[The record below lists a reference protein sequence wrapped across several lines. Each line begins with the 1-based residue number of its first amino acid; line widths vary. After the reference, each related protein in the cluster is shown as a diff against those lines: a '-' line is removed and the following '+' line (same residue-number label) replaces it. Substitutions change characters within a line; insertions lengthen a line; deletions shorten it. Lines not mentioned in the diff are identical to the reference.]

1 MKKVFSLILAL
12 GLIASLTACGG
23 GNASGNETGDSAPAA
38 STAKLRFVTGG
49 ESGTYYAFG
58 SVIAQ
63 HATNNTDVSVT
74 GLVGNGSKSNV
85 EELADGNAEL
95 AFCQSDVMAYAYNG
109 TNLFENP
116 IDCFSTV
123 AALYME
129 DVQIVTTD
137 PSIKTVADLAGKN
150 VSVGAA
156 GSGVYF
162 NAVDILSAYGL
173 GDLDA
178 DGKFTKINATYQS
191 FGDSAD
197 SLKDGKID
205 AAFIVAGAPTTA
217 IMDLSTTK
225 AAYLVSLDDAHID
238 ELLAASPYYTKH
250 VIPAGTY
257 NGQDEDVTTVAV
269 GAVIL
274 ARDDV
279 SEDAIYALTADIFD
293 NAPDLISSHAKYGEL
308 STEFGAS
315 ITSVP
320 YHPGAAKYFAE
331 KGFEVAS
338 VKEGAGATDSRN
350 LRFVTGGESGTYYA
364 FGSVIAQHASNN
376 AGVSVVG
383 LVGNGSQANIQEL
396 ADGTAD
402 LAFCQS
408 DVMAYAYNGT
418 NLFDAKVEGFSTVAA
433 LYMEQVQIVTTNP
446 SIKTVEDLKG
456 KAVSIGAPGSGVYFN
471 AIDVLG
477 AYGLTE
483 NDIKPTYQSFG
494 DSADALKNGQI
505 DAAFIV
511 AGAPTTAVTDLA
523 TTKDTYLVS
532 LDGEHIAKL
541 LETSDYYTET
551 VIAKD
556 VYFGD

>member
-23 GNASGNETGDSAPAA
+23 GNASGNETGDSAPTA

-109 TNLFENP
+109 TNLFENR
-116 IDCFSTV
+116 
-123 AALYME
+123 
-129 DVQIVTTD
+129 
-137 PSIKTVADLAGKN
+137 IKTVADLAGKN

-331 KGFEVAS
+331 KGFDVA
-338 VKEGAGATDSRN
+338 
-350 LRFVTGGESGTYYA
+350 
-364 FGSVIAQHASNN
+364 
-376 AGVSVVG
+376 
-383 LVGNGSQANIQEL
+383 
-396 ADGTAD
+396 
-402 LAFCQS
+402 
-408 DVMAYAYNGT
+408 
-418 NLFDAKVEGFSTVAA
+418 
-433 LYMEQVQIVTTNP
+433 
-446 SIKTVEDLKG
+446 
-456 KAVSIGAPGSGVYFN
+456 
-471 AIDVLG
+471 
-477 AYGLTE
+477 
-483 NDIKPTYQSFG
+483 
-494 DSADALKNGQI
+494 
-505 DAAFIV
+505 
-511 AGAPTTAVTDLA
+511 
-523 TTKDTYLVS
+523 TK
-532 LDGEHIAKL
+532 
-541 LETSDYYTET
+541 
-551 VIAKD
+551 
-556 VYFGD
+556 

>member
-1 MKKVFSLILAL
+1 MKKFLSLILAL
-12 GLIASLTACGG
+12 GMVASLAGCGG
-23 GNASGNETGDSAPAA
+23 SSSSGDASSDNSSDSSTSAPAA
-38 STAKLRFVTGG
+38 SAKLRFVTGG

-178 DGKFTKINATYQS
+178 EGKFTQINATYQS

-217 IMDLSTTK
+217 ITDLSTTK
-225 AAYLVSLDDAHID
+225 TAYLVSLDDEHID
-238 ELLAASPYYTKH
+238 SLLSASPYYTKH
-250 VIPAGTY
+250 IIPAGTY
-257 NGQDEDVTTVAV
+257 NGQDEDVATF
-269 GAVIL
+269 GIKCL
-274 ARDDV
+274 LCV
-279 SEDAIYALTADIFD
+279 SENMDD
-293 NAPDLISSHAKYGEL
+293 DLVYE
-308 STEFGAS
+308 
-315 ITSVP
+315 ITSILYENRDRLKDLHP
-320 YHPGAAKYFAE
+320 ALSYASQTGFMYEDLPIELHPGAE
-331 KGFEVAS
+331 Q
-338 VKEGAGATDSRN
+338 
-350 LRFVTGGESGTYYA
+350 YYA
-364 FGSVIAQHASNN
+364 EH
-376 AGVSVVG
+376 G
-383 LVGNGSQANIQEL
+383 LLQEH
-396 ADGTAD
+396 
-402 LAFCQS
+402 S
-408 DVMAYAYNGT
+408 R
-418 NLFDAKVEGFSTVAA
+418 
-433 LYMEQVQIVTTNP
+433 
-446 SIKTVEDLKG
+446 
-456 KAVSIGAPGSGVYFN
+456 
-471 AIDVLG
+471 
-477 AYGLTE
+477 
-483 NDIKPTYQSFG
+483 
-494 DSADALKNGQI
+494 
-505 DAAFIV
+505 
-511 AGAPTTAVTDLA
+511 
-523 TTKDTYLVS
+523 
-532 LDGEHIAKL
+532 
-541 LETSDYYTET
+541 
-551 VIAKD
+551 
-556 VYFGD
+556 

>member
-1 MKKVFSLILAL
+1 MKKFFALILAL
-12 GLIASLTACGG
+12 AMALSLVACGG
-23 GNASGNETGDSAPAA
+23 GSD
-38 STAKLRFVTGG
+38 
-49 ESGTYYAFG
+49 
-58 SVIAQ
+58 
-63 HATNNTDVSVT
+63 
-74 GLVGNGSKSNV
+74 NGSSDAVV
-85 EELADGNAEL
+85 EH
-95 AFCQSDVMAYAYNG
+95 
-109 TNLFENP
+109 
-116 IDCFSTV
+116 
-123 AALYME
+123 
-129 DVQIVTTD
+129 TD
-137 PSIKTVADLAGKN
+137 T
-150 VSVGAA
+150 
-156 GSGVYF
+156 
-162 NAVDILSAYGL
+162 
-173 GDLDA
+173 
-178 DGKFTKINATYQS
+178 
-191 FGDSAD
+191 
-197 SLKDGKID
+197 
-205 AAFIVAGAPTTA
+205 
-217 IMDLSTTK
+217 
-225 AAYLVSLDDAHID
+225 
-238 ELLAASPYYTKH
+238 
-250 VIPAGTY
+250 
-257 NGQDEDVTTVAV
+257 TTVAV

-279 SEDAIYALTADIFD
+279 SEQDIYNFVADIFD
-293 NAPDLISSHAKYGEL
+293 NAESLVSSHAKYAEL
-308 STEFGAS
+308 SLEYGAS

-320 YHPGAAKYFAE
+320 YHPGAAKYFSE
-331 KGFEVAS
+331 KGIEVAS
-338 VKEGAGATDSRN
+338 VKEGAGTGASRN

-446 SIKTVEDLKG
+446 DIKTVADLAG

-532 LDGEHIAKL
+532 LDDEHIATL
-541 LETSDYYTET
+541 LETSDYYTKT

-556 VYFGD
+556 VYFAD

>member
-1 MKKVFSLILAL
+1 MKKFFALVLAL
-12 GLIASLTACGG
+12 VMALSLVACGDKKDD
-23 GNASGNETGDSAPAA
+23 SGDV
-38 STAKLRFVTGG
+38 TA
-49 ESGTYYAFG
+49 E
-58 SVIAQ
+58 
-63 HATNNTDVSVT
+63 HTDT
-74 GLVGNGSKSNV
+74 
-85 EELADGNAEL
+85 
-95 AFCQSDVMAYAYNG
+95 
-109 TNLFENP
+109 
-116 IDCFSTV
+116 
-123 AALYME
+123 
-129 DVQIVTTD
+129 
-137 PSIKTVADLAGKN
+137 
-150 VSVGAA
+150 
-156 GSGVYF
+156 
-162 NAVDILSAYGL
+162 
-173 GDLDA
+173 
-178 DGKFTKINATYQS
+178 
-191 FGDSAD
+191 
-197 SLKDGKID
+197 
-205 AAFIVAGAPTTA
+205 
-217 IMDLSTTK
+217 
-225 AAYLVSLDDAHID
+225 
-238 ELLAASPYYTKH
+238 
-250 VIPAGTY
+250 
-257 NGQDEDVTTVAV
+257 TTVAV

-279 SEDAIYALTADIFD
+279 SEQDIYNFVADIFD
-293 NAPDLISSHAKYGEL
+293 NAESLVSSHAKYAEL
-308 STEFGAS
+308 SLEYGAS

-331 KGFEVAS
+331 KGIEVAS
-338 VKEGAGATDSRN
+338 VKEGAGTGDSRN

-446 SIKTVEDLKG
+446 DIKTVADLAG

-532 LDGEHIAKL
+532 LDDEHIATL
-541 LETSDYYTET
+541 LETSDYYTKT

-556 VYFGD
+556 VYFAD

>member
-1 MKKVFSLILAL
+1 MKKFLSLILAL
-12 GLIASLTACGG
+12 GMVASLAACGG
-23 GNASGNETGDSAPAA
+23 SSSSGDASSDSSTDSSASAPAA
-38 STAKLRFVTGG
+38 SAKLRFVTGG

-63 HATNNTDVSVT
+63 HATNNTNVAVT

-178 DGKFTKINATYQS
+178 EGKFTKINATYQG

-197 SLKDGKID
+197 ALKDGKID
-205 AAFIVAGAPTTA
+205 AAFVVAGAPTTA
-217 IMDLSTTK
+217 ITDLSTTK
-225 AAYLVSLDDAHID
+225 TAYLVSLDDEHID
-238 ELLAASPYYTKH
+238 QLLAESPYYTKH

-293 NAPDLISSHAKYGEL
+293 NAADLVSSHAKYGEL

-331 KGFEVAS
+331 KGFDVA
-338 VKEGAGATDSRN
+338 
-350 LRFVTGGESGTYYA
+350 
-364 FGSVIAQHASNN
+364 
-376 AGVSVVG
+376 
-383 LVGNGSQANIQEL
+383 
-396 ADGTAD
+396 
-402 LAFCQS
+402 
-408 DVMAYAYNGT
+408 
-418 NLFDAKVEGFSTVAA
+418 
-433 LYMEQVQIVTTNP
+433 
-446 SIKTVEDLKG
+446 
-456 KAVSIGAPGSGVYFN
+456 
-471 AIDVLG
+471 
-477 AYGLTE
+477 
-483 NDIKPTYQSFG
+483 
-494 DSADALKNGQI
+494 
-505 DAAFIV
+505 
-511 AGAPTTAVTDLA
+511 
-523 TTKDTYLVS
+523 TK
-532 LDGEHIAKL
+532 
-541 LETSDYYTET
+541 
-551 VIAKD
+551 
-556 VYFGD
+556 

>member
-1 MKKVFSLILAL
+1 MKK
-12 GLIASLTACGG
+12 LIALLLAVLMLLTLAACGG
-23 GNASGNETGDSAPAA
+23 TEPAAPAESGSTA
-38 STAKLRFVTGG
+38 SSASSGAKLRFVTGG

-63 HATNNTDVSVT
+63 HATNNAGVNVV
-74 GLVGNGSKSNV
+74 GLVGNGSQANV
-85 EELADGNAEL
+85 QELVDGTADF

-109 TNLFENP
+109 TNLFESKVEG
-116 IDCFSTV
+116 FSTV

-217 IMDLSTTK
+217 
-225 AAYLVSLDDAHID
+225 
-238 ELLAASPYYTKH
+238 
-250 VIPAGTY
+250 
-257 NGQDEDVTTVAV
+257 
-269 GAVIL
+269 
-274 ARDDV
+274 
-279 SEDAIYALTADIFD
+279 
-293 NAPDLISSHAKYGEL
+293 
-308 STEFGAS
+308 
-315 ITSVP
+315 
-320 YHPGAAKYFAE
+320 
-331 KGFEVAS
+331 
-338 VKEGAGATDSRN
+338 
-350 LRFVTGGESGTYYA
+350 
-364 FGSVIAQHASNN
+364 
-376 AGVSVVG
+376 
-383 LVGNGSQANIQEL
+383 
-396 ADGTAD
+396 
-402 LAFCQS
+402 
-408 DVMAYAYNGT
+408 
-418 NLFDAKVEGFSTVAA
+418 
-433 LYMEQVQIVTTNP
+433 
-446 SIKTVEDLKG
+446 
-456 KAVSIGAPGSGVYFN
+456 
-471 AIDVLG
+471 
-477 AYGLTE
+477 
-483 NDIKPTYQSFG
+483 
-494 DSADALKNGQI
+494 
-505 DAAFIV
+505 
-511 AGAPTTAVTDLA
+511 VTDLA

-532 LDGEHIAKL
+532 LDSEHIAKL